1 MPARAIDLDLRRQ
14 WEADSEAGRAELA
27 DLLLG
32 AGLLG
37 AELVAGKTDHRKAL
51 AGELPLQLLE
61 TRILR
66 RVPAPACHVDRKHDL
81 TTQRVQKIGR
91 AVDPGHAVVEE
102 SRHEAPPV

>member
-1 MPARAIDLDLRRQ
+1 MTSIF
-14 WEADSEAGRAELA
+14 ADSGKLTPKRVEQNSRICCSVPGSWR
-27 DLLLG
+27 
-32 AGLLG
+32 
-37 AELVAGKTDHRKAL
+37 AELVAGKADDREAL